1 MTLRCFYVNLDIE
14 RKGKQMSWPK
24 KESAEPRIN
33 VIIDGELKKKAQMRA
48 LCEGKTLT
56 DVVTDLLIK
65 WLKTRG

>member
-1 MTLRCFYVNLDIE
+1 
-14 RKGKQMSWPK
+14 MSWPK